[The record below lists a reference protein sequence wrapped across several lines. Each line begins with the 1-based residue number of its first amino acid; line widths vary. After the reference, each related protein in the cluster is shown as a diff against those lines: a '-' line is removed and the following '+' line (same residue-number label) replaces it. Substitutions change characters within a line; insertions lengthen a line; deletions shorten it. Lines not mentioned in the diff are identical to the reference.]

1 MMEPADGDG
10 VFVADLPAERA
21 RLGKANVMGFG
32 RRTAADDTGLR
43 GDELAV
49 VLIESDQDMAQQV
62 AERIETHV
70 REDQE
75 EPRISVSIGMAIYP
89 ADGRT
94 AHELLEAADRQ
105 LYRRKKLLQRR
116 KVAVG

>member
-1 MMEPADGDG
+1 LAGNKAIKRLAKVTKEQRRAT
-10 VFVADLPAERA
+10 DLAA
-21 RLGKANVMGFG
+21 RYG
-32 RRTAADDTGLR
+32 
-43 GDELAV
+43 GDEFAV
-49 VLIESDQDMAQQV
+49 VLIESDQSMAQQV
-62 AERIETHV
+62 AQRIEAHV
-70 REDQE
+70 REEQE
-75 EPRISVSIGMAIYP
+75 EPPLSVSIGMAIYP